1 MTAIPSKLA
10 IEVSREDASDFSR
23 ALRWALLVALCA
35 LSASVG
41 RLCYLVR
48 PFDPDGAMFI
58 YLGKMTSE
66 GGRMC
71 HDLVDNK
78 FPGVGLM
85 TSAAW
90 RAFAANWQAYV
101 LLQFAMM
108 LGAAALLARTSW
120 RHFGKDAAIA
130 TALFA
135 LVYFNFNLAVF
146 GGFQLESLQIF
157 FVTLAACAAVEVLCC
172 DRAIDTFVVG
182 LCAGTAMLLKPTGIA
197 AAGAMAIVLL
207 LRHRSNLRR
216 LTIHALAMVCGFA
229 IPLGA
234 LLAYLIAADILRD
247 MPGLYRQIAR
257 YAAGTVW
264 QTEEWVKMPIV
275 VLMIGF
281 PFLVRGFI
289 YRRDARSENRW
300 YGGVWTFVLLW
311 LGLEAA
317 GIVMQRRMYAY
328 HFLVLAP
335 PAALIFGMIPRK
347 ARVASLAAALA
358 PMAMLSIYCGA
369 ISFQYSYRGDQTRLP
384 ASDYLAAHTQP
395 GDAVWQDEMM
405 RLLIETD
412 LKPGA
417 RVPMTFLFANDDQAP
432 LEFSRMIV
440 EDFARV
446 RPKYVVL
453 QTDLP
458 RVIDFQRHHIKEL
471 GDVPMRGENF
481 EIGWNRIADYV
492 KAKYTPEARVGRE
505 TMWRRT
511 R

>member
-1 MTAIPSKLA
+1 MISVRGSNQFRWGMLA
-10 IEVSREDASDFSR
+10 M
-23 ALRWALLVALCA
+23 LLLMGAV
-35 LSASVG
+35 VG

-58 YLGKMTSE
+58 YLGKMTAE

-78 FPGVGLM
+78 FPSVGLM

-90 RAFAANWQAYV
+90 RIFGAHWQAYV
-101 LLQFAMM
+101 LLQFVMM
-108 LGAAALLARTSW
+108 LAAAGMLARTAW

-130 TALFA
+130 TGFFA

-146 GGFQLESLQIF
+146 GGFQLESLQLF
-157 FVTLAACAAVEVLCC
+157 FVTLAACAAMEVLCC

-182 LCAGTAMLLKPTGIA
+182 LCAGTAMLLKPTGLA
-197 AAGAMAIVLL
+197 AAGALAVVLV
-207 LRHRSNLRR
+207 LRHRRNIRR
-216 LTIHALAMVCGFA
+216 LIIHALAMAGGIA
-229 IPLGA
+229 IPLGT

-264 QTEEWVKMPIV
+264 QTEEWLKLPIV
-275 VLMIGF
+275 LAILGF
-281 PFLVRGFI
+281 PFLVRGVIF
-289 YRRDARSENRW
+289 RRDARIGNPC
-300 YGGVWTFVLLW
+300 YGGVALFVGLW
-311 LGLEAA
+311 LALEAA

-335 PAALIFGMIPRK
+335 PAALLFGMIPRK
-347 ARVASLAAALA
+347 VRLESLAGALVPVA
-358 PMAMLSIYCGA
+358 LLSIYCGA
-369 ISFQYSYRGDQTRLP
+369 MSFQYSYRGEQTRLA
-384 ASDYLAAHTQP
+384 ASDYLAAHTQS

-432 LEFSRMIV
+432 LEFSQMIV
-440 EDFARV
+440 EDFERI

-458 RVIDFQRHHIKEL
+458 RVVEFQRHHIKEL
-471 GDVPMRGENF
+471 GDVPVRGENF
-481 EIGWNRIADYV
+481 EIGWNRIAEYV
-492 KAKYTPEARVGRE
+492 KANYAPEARVGRE
-505 TMWRRT
+505 TMWRRK
-511 R
+511 